1 MHCSNCGAEL
11 TQGSTFCAKCGTATG
26 QPRTAGSSPSTSSGL
41 QSNVA
46 AGLCYLVGFISGI
59 FFLVVD
65 PYKSDRFVRFHAFQ
79 AIFLSVVWFALYFVF
94 AILSAILPSMLWR
107 LMWMLDSVLGLALF
121 LLWVFLIYKAYNKE
135 QFKLPV
141 IGDLAAKQA

>member
-11 TQGSTFCAKCGTATG
+11 TEGATFCAKCGTATG
-26 QPRTAGSSPSTSSGL
+26 KPRTAGRSPPTSSGL
-41 QSNVA
+41 PSNVA
-46 AGLCYLVGFISGI
+46 AGLCYLIGFISGI

-65 PYKSDRFVRFHAFQ
+65 PYKSDQFVRFHGFQ
-79 AIFLSVVWFALYFVF
+79 AIFLSVFWFASYFVF
-94 AILSAILPSMLWR
+94 AVLSAILRSKLWR
-107 LMWMLDSVLGLALF
+107 LMWMLDSVLGLAFF

>member
-11 TQGSTFCAKCGTATG
+11 TEVATFCSKCGTATSK
-26 QPRTAGSSPSTSSGL
+26 PRIGEGSPAAGSGM

-46 AGLCYLVGFISGI
+46 AGLCYLIGFISGL

-65 PYKSDRFVRFHAFQ
+65 PYKSDRFVRFHALQ

-94 AILSAILPSMLWR
+94 AILSAILPSMLWS
-107 LMWMLDSVLGLALF
+107 LMWILDAVLGLAFF

-135 QFKLPV
+135 EFKLPI
-141 IGDLAAKQA
+141 IGELAAKQA

>member
-11 TQGSTFCAKCGTATG
+11 TEGATYCAKCGTASG
-26 QPRTAGSSPSTSSGL
+26 KPRVAEASPSTASGL

-46 AGLCYLVGFISGI
+46 AGLCYLIGFITGI

-94 AILSAILPSMLWR
+94 AIFSAILPSMLWR
-107 LMWMLDSVLGLALF
+107 VMWMMDSVLGLAFF
-121 LLWVFLIYKAYNKE
+121 LLWVFLMYKAYNKE
-135 QFKLPV
+135 EFKLPV